1 MMVTKEKK
9 DQSPPS
15 ESDVLISVVIPSY
28 NSTAHILNCLDS
40 IYQQKT
46 DLPYEVIVV
55 DSSEE
60 DIGPFIHAKYP
71 GVLVEH
77 TGRRVYPG
85 TARNRGV
92 ELSEGNVIAF
102 VDSDCI
108 VDEDWLERIYQVH
121 HDSGAVVGGP
131 IRNGYPLHPVA
142 TAEYLM
148 EFGEFLPER
157 KRGKVDFLPSC
168 NFSIDRKVFERVGGF
183 PDYITSEDVLFSY
196 ALTNHNQTILFEP
209 TIAITH
215 FNRRSIKVFVIK
227 QMELGIGSCLSRQA
241 LKLKGHL
248 FAKYRALALLV
259 PFARVVTVVRKVL
272 TNDIRYLPKLIL
284 TFPFI
289 FLGLLAHGYGFWS
302 AFSIPG
308 PESGD

>member
-1 MMVTKEKK
+1 MEMKEKTK
-9 DQSPPS
+9 QQPS
-15 ESDVLISVVIPSY
+15 DADVTISVVIPSY
-28 NSTAHILNCLDS
+28 NSSAHIMNCLDS

-60 DIGPFIHAKYP
+60 DICTLVHSRYP
-71 GVLVEH
+71 DIVVEH
-77 TGRRVYPG
+77 TGKRVYPG

-92 ELSEGNVIAF
+92 ELSKGNVIAF
-102 VDSDCI
+102 VDSDCV
-108 VDEDWLERIYQVH
+108 VDTDWLARIYKVH
-121 HDSGAVVGGP
+121 CDSGAVVGGP
-131 IRNGYPLHPVA
+131 IRNGYPMHPVA
-142 TAEYLM
+142 TAEYFM

-168 NFSIDRKVFERVGGF
+168 NFSIDRNVFDQVGGF
-183 PDYITSEDVLFSY
+183 PDYITSEDVLFSH
-196 ALTNHNQTILFEP
+196 ALTKHAQDILFEP

-215 FNRRSIKVFVIK
+215 FNRRSIKIFILK
-227 QMELGIGSCLSRQA
+227 QKELGIGSCLSRQA

-259 PFARVVTVVRKVL
+259 PFARVFTVVRKVL

-302 AFSIPG
+302 AFSLPG
-308 PESGD
+308 PDTDD